1 MKHDISMAI
10 VIIGAVE
17 KTCGM
22 KHDIIMT
29 IAISCTVERVRYEA

>member
-22 KHDIIMT
+22 KHCISMV
-29 IAISCTVERVRYEA
+29 IAIPCTVERFWYEA